1 MWCSDLSVVFHFVD
15 ISAGRWWFRKLKH
28 VYLHELPNL
37 QNICSIGLRIYMP
50 ELQTIKIRGCWSL
63 KRAPIVESANMV
75 ECDCEKEWW
84 DGLEWESEE
93 HKRHYKPIH
102 PRYYKKTMLRGSA
115 LR

>member
-1 MWCSDLSVVFHFVD
+1 MPPGQWRGFN
-15 ISAGRWWFRKLKH
+15 KLKH

-37 QNICSIGLRIYMP
+37 QNIINSEWIYMP
-50 ELQTIKIRGCWSL
+50 ELQTIKVRGCWSL
-63 KRAPIVESANMV
+63 KRLPIIKSANMV

-84 DGLEWESEE
+84 DGLEWKSEE
-93 HKRHYKPIH
+93 HKRQYKKTIH